1 MTTAINTW
9 AVAVIRYPAGIP
21 DWTKERMRNMDRSTR
36 KMMTMN
42 GMLHPRVNGSRLYLP
57 RDERGRGLTSI
68 EETIETNKYGLSDY
82 VKETNKGHKRLLRF

>member
-1 MTTAINTW
+1 MKRAINTW
-9 AVAVIRYPAGIP
+9 AVAVIRYPVSIP
-21 DWTKERMRNMDRSTR
+21 DWTKEQMSNMDRNTR

-57 RDERGRGLTSI
+57 RDEGGRGLTSI